1 MNYQKHI
8 IKKQIIEIKLSSEKD
23 SFMLQNRVS
32 KIYRER
38 IIPLINDLFNNLVIA
53 KKIYC
58 LDKIEIDLGDIYI
71 NNLEKDLIDKTI
83 IEIKKK

>member
-53 KKIYC
+53 KKNI
-58 LDKIEIDLGDIYI
+58 LS
-71 NNLEKDLIDKTI
+71 
-83 IEIKKK
+83 